1 MVRSILRMAVQPE
14 KEREFEEVFAR
25 LRVLARAQEA
35 ARMRGG
41 ELLRPL
47 SGGPYVVTATWD
59 RLEDYQVWL
68 DSPVRAEL
76 GEVLQQ
82 FPAPGGAAD
91 LYEIV
96 LRYGEDRERIDRG
109 SWDG

>member
-1 MVRSILRMAVQPE
+1 MVRSVLRMAVQPG
-14 KEREFEEVFAR
+14 KEREFEQVFAR
-25 LRVLARAQEA
+25 LRVLPRAQEA

-47 SGGPYVVTATWD
+47 AGGPHLVTATWD
-59 RLEDYQVWL
+59 RPEDYQAWL

-76 GEVLQQ
+76 GEVLHRYA
-82 FPAPGGAAD
+82 APGAAAD

-96 LRYGEDRERIDRG
+96 LTHGEVR
-109 SWDG
+109 